1 METMIAI
8 SPEKVGILIWIIW
21 GLIGVVAALLAQRFM
36 PLRQMLVFN
45 MIISVVAA
53 CIGGF
58 LSVQY
63 VGGTT
68 MMLFFIS
75 ILGAIFFAGIMLWI
89 VGALTIHFSNK
100 Q

>member
-1 METMIAI
+1 MDAIITI
-8 SPEKVGILIWIIW
+8 SPEKVGVLIWIIW
-21 GLIGVVAALLAQRFM
+21 GLIGVVSALFAQRFM
-36 PLRQMLVFN
+36 PYRQMLAFN
-45 MIISVVAA
+45 IIIAVVAA

-75 ILGAIFFAGIMLWI
+75 ILGAIFAAGIMLWI
-89 VGALTIHFSNK
+89 IGALTMHFSNR